1 MKDTNDMHPS
11 LKHAFNIRRTSRLP
25 VIYVFGRKKIDVE
38 LCVQKITEYVIS
50 AAEDI
55 KDIDYIEVRHEV
67 SLTYLASKGFLY
79 LLQTSKLNAI
89 SLQTN

>member
-1 MKDTNDMHPS
+1 MKDPNDMHPS
-11 LKHAFNIRRTSRLP
+11 LERACNIRRTSRLP

-55 KDIDYIEVRHEV
+55 KDTDYIEIRHEV
-67 SLTYLASKGFLY
+67 SLTYLASKDFQCLPRTSNLNAI
-79 LLQTSKLNAI
+79 LLQTN
-89 SLQTN
+89 